1 MGTAAVHDR
10 VPAAARR
17 RWPKWAEAKKG
28 TRQVLAD
35 CWQVV
40 RVPSFLVLLVEHITD
55 LTSGAGGF
63 AVQYNQVSKSAC
75 EPVMGRCI
83 CDVRVGT
90 ILRLKDRGLHR
101 TSCDDGGRARTAR
114 GELF

>member
-1 MGTAAVHDR
+1 MQAAAGPAAVHDH

-63 AVQYNQVSKSAC
+63 AVQYNQVRKSARKL
-75 EPVMGRCI
+75 V
-83 CDVRVGT
+83 
-90 ILRLKDRGLHR
+90 
-101 TSCDDGGRARTAR
+101 TSLSVCNV
-114 GELF
+114 LVKFSV

>member
-1 MGTAAVHDR
+1 MGTAAVHDH

-63 AVQYNQVSKSAC
+63 AVQYNQVSQ
-75 EPVMGRCI
+75 
-83 CDVRVGT
+83 
-90 ILRLKDRGLHR
+90 
-101 TSCDDGGRARTAR
+101 RAR
-114 GELF
+114 ELVIESKCVQCMYIRLSEKACCTEHLASILQSEG

>member
-1 MGTAAVHDR
+1 MGTAAVHDH

-28 TRQVLAD
+28 TRRVLAD

-63 AVQYNQVSKSAC
+63 AVQYNQVSKRAC
-75 EPVMGRCI
+75 KLVTSESLCNVLDGVC
-83 CDVRVGT
+83 GL
-90 ILRLKDRGLHR
+90 LRKCFDR
-101 TSCDDGGRARTAR
+101 TCRAR
-114 GELF
+114 